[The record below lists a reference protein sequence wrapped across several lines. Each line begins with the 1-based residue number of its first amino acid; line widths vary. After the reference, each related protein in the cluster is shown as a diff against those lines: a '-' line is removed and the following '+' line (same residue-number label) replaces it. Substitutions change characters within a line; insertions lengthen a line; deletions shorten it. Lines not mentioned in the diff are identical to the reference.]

1 MGSYQV
7 MPRSGGFVVSVTS
20 KNLKDLFGVALSGM
34 AHIMKDIAIE
44 EADEAD
50 MERNISLSAPEP
62 TLLLVDFL
70 SKVLND
76 SYEHDILY
84 TKVKF
89 DKMDGTTLKARLYGL
104 SVGAFDEELRGVI
117 YNEVEIKKNA
127 DGQMEGTIT
136 FDV

>member
-7 MPRSGGFVVSVTS
+7 LARNGEFILSATG
-20 KNLKDLFGVALSGM
+20 KNFKDLFGVALSGM
-34 AHIMKDIAIE
+34 AHIMKESASD
-44 EADEAD
+44 EADEED
-50 MERNISLSAPEP
+50 TERKVSLSAPEP

-70 SKVLND
+70 SKVIND

-89 DKMDGTTLKARLYGL
+89 DKLDGTTLKARLYGL
-104 SVGAFDEELRGVI
+104 HVEAFDQELRGVI

-127 DGQMEGTIT
+127 DGQLESVIA